1 MTEDQFNEW
10 LDEIYGTI
18 NIGGLEYSTSEA
30 LKAVDP
36 IAYRVMMSDLESQEE
51 SEFLDKIEAEERR
64 RFDYLGSLLEEA

>member
-1 MTEDQFNEW
+1 MNEDQFNEW

-18 NIGGLEYSTSEA
+18 NIGGLEYSTSQA

-51 SEFLDKIEAEERR
+51 EA
-64 RFDYLGSLLEEA
+64 